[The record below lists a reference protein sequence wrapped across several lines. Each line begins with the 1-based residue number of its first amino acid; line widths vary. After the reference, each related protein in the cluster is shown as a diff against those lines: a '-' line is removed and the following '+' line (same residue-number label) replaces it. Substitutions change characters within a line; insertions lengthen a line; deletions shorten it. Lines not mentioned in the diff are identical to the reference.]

1 MRLGYVSV
9 TAIKIAT
16 LAQVQTGEVLK
27 NSTNILKRFPASL
40 V

>member
-9 TAIKIAT
+9 TAVKIGA
-16 LAQVQTGEVLK
+16 LAQVQTGKVLK
-27 NSTNILKRFPASL
+27 NSANILKRFPASL